1 MTLPPYRY
9 TTQSAQQ
16 RHKAHTWAAT
26 GRSPSLNADDC
37 IWAAAAALAPD
48 AQELHSERRISSRRR
63 EANFLLNFT
72 SIQTFFCPRRAKERM
87 FVFQMKR
94 RLQNPPVLCD
104 LAECFR

>member
-48 AQELHSERRISSRRR
+48 AQELHNERRISPRRR

-72 SIQTFFCPRRAKERM
+72 STSDILLSPKSKRANVCVPNEKTASEPTC
-87 FVFQMKR
+87 FV
-94 RLQNPPVLCD
+94 
-104 LAECFR
+104 